1 MATTCCDLA
10 EELLITWVGRGFV
23 TDGLAELGG
32 GGGGDGAGGGD
43 DVGGGGEGR
52 CGGGV
57 EVEGER
63 GWVGMT

>member
-1 MATTCCDLA
+1 M
-10 EELLITWVGRGFV
+10 ITWVGRGFV
-23 TDGLAELGG
+23 TDGLAEVGG

-52 CGGGV
+52 CGGGG